1 MNINEFGKLLISKR
15 ELLTC
20 ILLTLMT
27 QIIITGSVM
36 YQFNVEENKNS
47 RNSFVDVLSN
57 YKKSNPYTSTF
68 LIFIV
73 SIILLFAMLSKNMS
87 FAFRFILFAIFSIIQ
102 GVLLGFTTEFLPQK
116 VIAAALGSTFTIFL
130 SLLMLGFIVSF
141 FKINLSLLGMFLYMG
156 LLGLIVF
163 QVMSI
168 FMPTSKPVYKIFT
181 YLGLMIF
188 SLFILYDTNQ
198 ILLKYKNKG
207 VDCIRGAI
215 DYYLDIVNIF
225 LYSLRE

>member
-20 ILLTLMT
+20 ILLTLMA

-36 YQFNVEENKNS
+36 YQFNLEENKNS

-87 FAFRFILFAIFSIIQ
+87 FAFRFILFA
-102 GVLLGFTTEFLPQK
+102 V
-116 VIAAALGSTFTIFL
+116 
-130 SLLMLGFIVSF
+130 
-141 FKINLSLLGMFLYMG
+141 
-156 LLGLIVF
+156 
-163 QVMSI
+163 
-168 FMPTSKPVYKIFT
+168 
-181 YLGLMIF
+181 
-188 SLFILYDTNQ
+188 
-198 ILLKYKNKG
+198 
-207 VDCIRGAI
+207 
-215 DYYLDIVNIF
+215 
-225 LYSLRE
+225 